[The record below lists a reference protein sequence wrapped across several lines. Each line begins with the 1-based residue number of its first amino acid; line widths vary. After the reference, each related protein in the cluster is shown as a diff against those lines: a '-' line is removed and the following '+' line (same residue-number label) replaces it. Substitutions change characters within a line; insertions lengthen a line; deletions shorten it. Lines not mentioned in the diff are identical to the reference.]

1 MPSLSTAR
9 QNGVILVILLF
20 GQLLLISGSSRGAD
34 GASTLEGAWMHVTSP
49 LIGVARGLAGGMR
62 GAYAGTRNLFTA
74 HARNQELREQLAGLR
89 RELER
94 RREAAE
100 ENRRLRRL
108 LSMRESMAPEAVG
121 ATVVQSVFTDDV
133 RMIAVDRGRR
143 DGVIPDLPVITWGGA
158 VGRVVTAGQTHAKV
172 RLLVDPSSG
181 VGAVVQR
188 SRTRGVVFGSSATGG
203 GLQLRYVPRFAD
215 VQLDDRVV
223 TSGADGVFPRG
234 LGIGT
239 VQSVEQL
246 ADGTHSIRLRPE
258 IDFGTL
264 DEVLI
269 LTNPA
274 AVKLAQ
280 DLAETTHE
288 LEEPPQ

>member
-158 VGRVVTAGQTHAKV
+158 VGR
-172 RLLVDPSSG
+172 G